1 LSVKLRLKRMGGT
14 NRPFYR
20 LVAIDSR
27 RQRDGRAIQELGYYD
42 PLKTP
47 KTTHFDEARVLRWLE
62 RGAEPS
68 GTVRQILQ
76 RTGVLE
82 KWKLLQEGVS
92 AEEAT
97 QRVGA
102 RLAKRTEKKRKP
114 RLSKKAKS
122 KAQAASAAS

>member
-47 KTTHFDEARVLRWLE
+47 KTTHLDEARVLRWLDL
-62 RGAEPS
+62 GAEPS

-76 RTGVLE
+76 RSGVLE
-82 KWKLLQEGVS
+82 KWKLLQEGMS
-92 AEEAT
+92 APEAT

-102 RLAKRTEKKRKP
+102 RLAARGEKKRKP

-122 KAQAASAAS
+122 KAQAASAGS

>member
-1 LSVKLRLKRMGGT
+1 MSVKLRLKRMGGT

-42 PLKTP
+42 PLQTP
-47 KTTHFDEARVLRWLE
+47 KTTRIDEARVLRWLD

-76 RTGVLE
+76 QAGVLE
-82 KWKLLQEGVS
+82 KWKLLQQGVS

-102 RLAKRTEKKRKP
+102 RLLARPEKKRRP
-114 RLSKKAKS
+114 RLSKKAK
-122 KAQAASAAS
+122 KAQAASTAS